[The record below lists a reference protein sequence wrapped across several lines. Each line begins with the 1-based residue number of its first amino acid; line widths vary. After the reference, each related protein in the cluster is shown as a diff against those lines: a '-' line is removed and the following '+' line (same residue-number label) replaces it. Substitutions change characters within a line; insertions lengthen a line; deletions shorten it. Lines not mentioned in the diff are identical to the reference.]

1 MSIYDDLA
9 NSGYMNQDE
18 LRKQFASNAYDLEK
32 SMEATN
38 KFVDFNQYEIEN
50 S

>member
-9 NSGYMNQDE
+9 NSGYMNQEE
-18 LRKQFASNAYDLEK
+18 LRKQFATNNYQLEQ

-38 KFVDFNQYEIEN
+38 KFVDFNQY
-50 S
+50 